1 MQEYSYREHRLYGEV
16 YYIFPGTA
24 LGVTE
29 GPVLFK
35 CNGWYYLITAEGG
48 TEYNHA
54 VTLARSRQITGP
66 YEVHP
71 TNPVLTSAHNP
82 DLYLQKAGHGSVVST
97 PDGRWYLTHLAGRPL
112 TTRGRC
118 TLGRE
123 TCLQE
128 VVWHEDG
135 WLYLKSGG
143 NEPQVQIEAPDLP
156 VCRWEAL
163 PERCD
168 FEDETMPIDFQSL
181 RVPMDE
187 TWVSLRKRSGFLSI
201 KGRESLCST
210 HHQSM
215 IARRQQDFNFTATTR
230 LEFQP
235 DTFQQ
240 MGRTGLLLQYK
251 ALLLSLHVVGRISQ
265 QLCAEYIRQ

>member
-1 MQEYSYREHRLYGEV
+1 M
-16 YYIFPGTA
+16 
-24 LGVTE
+24 
-29 GPVLFK
+29 
-35 CNGWYYLITAEGG
+35 
-48 TEYNHA
+48 
-54 VTLARSRQITGP
+54 
-66 YEVHP
+66 
-71 TNPVLTSAHNP
+71 
-82 DLYLQKAGHGSVVST
+82 
-97 PDGRWYLTHLAGRPL
+97 
-112 TTRGRC
+112 
-118 TLGRE
+118 
-123 TCLQE
+123 
-128 VVWHEDG
+128 WHEDG

-156 VCRWEAL
+156 VYRWEAL

-240 MGRTGLLLQYK
+240 MAGLTYYYNTRHFYYLFMSWEE
-251 ALLLSLHVVGRISQ
+251 SLNSYVLNIFVNDDNRWSEP
-265 QLCAEYIRQ
+265 LPEYIRLEKGEVWLRATVQREKLNFSYSIDGNTWQEIGGTLDASIISDDYVCNQI